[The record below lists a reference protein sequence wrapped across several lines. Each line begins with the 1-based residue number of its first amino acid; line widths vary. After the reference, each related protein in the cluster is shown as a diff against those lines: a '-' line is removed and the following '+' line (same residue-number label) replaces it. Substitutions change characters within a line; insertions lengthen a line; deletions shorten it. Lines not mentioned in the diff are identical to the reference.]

1 MDKTVQ
7 YFVTNAKTGKVNK
20 KKTKEL
26 EEASRIFD
34 DVSQKKYEKELREWD
49 GESITPD
56 KKQQLKK
63 KYPNSSIMKIKRVA
77 RAAQKAAR

>member
-1 MDKTVQ
+1 MDKTLQ

-20 KKTKEL
+20 KKTEEL
-26 EEASRIFD
+26 EEANRIFD
-34 DVSQKKYEKELREWD
+34 DVSQEKYKKELREWD

-56 KKQQLKK
+56 KKKQLKK
-63 KYPNSSIMKIKRVA
+63 KYSNSSIMKIKRVA